1 MMPTRITRHRLSRRS
16 SLPPSALTSGSA
28 PTSSASPRPHVAD
41 DPCGH
46 PDDDRVIRYLPPADD
61 GGTGYVAG
69 DGRSGAD
76 ERALAHRQSRED
88 GGVAADRYTRFDHG
102 SNDPPVCVRLER
114 SVLGDGARIGIVDE
128 HHTVADEHA
137 VLDGHSLADERVARY
152 LAIGSDGGAFLNLDE

>member
-1 MMPTRITRHRLSRRS
+1 RITRHRLSRRS

-46 PDDDRVIRYLPPADD
+46 PDDDGVI
-61 GGTGYVAG
+61 GYVAG
-69 DGRSGAD
+69 DDRSGAD

-102 SNDPPVCVRLER
+102 SNDPPVSVRLER

-137 VLDGHSLADERVARY
+137 VLDGHSFADERVARY
-152 LAIGSDGGAFLNLDE
+152 LAIGSYGGAFLNLDEAADLRPTADATAVH